1 MPAAPARSCHGLAL
15 VAGARCQHRE
25 VGAAEA
31 VSLAEVQLPESM
43 VTQDYLKAIHTLG
56 EWGQPGASASELAAR
71 LDVGAPTVTENV
83 QRLAAAGLVHYQ
95 PYRRITLTDS
105 GQLAALAMVR
115 RHRLIETYLALALDY
130 RWDEVHEDA
139 ERLEHSVSALLMQR
153 IDAYLGAPLR
163 DPHGDPI
170 PQLDGRVVTPPA
182 HRLDEVHPGVRARI
196 ARISDAEPE
205 LLREITEV
213 GLGLDDELV
222 SGATGLSPA
231 ATAAIWVIA
240 A

>member
-1 MPAAPARSCHGLAL
+1 MPPAPARTCHGLAL
-15 VAGARCQHRE
+15 LAGARCSHRE
-25 VGAAEA
+25 VGPAEA
-31 VSLAEVQLPESM
+31 VSLESVHLPESM
-43 VTQDYLKAIHTLG
+43 VTQDYLKAIYTLG
-56 EWGQPGASASELAAR
+56 EWGEPGASASELAAR

-83 QRLAAAGLVHYQ
+83 QRLAAASLVHYQ
-95 PYRRITLTDS
+95 PYRRITLTET

-115 RHRLIETYLALALDY
+115 RHRLIETYLALALGY

-139 ERLEHSVSALLMQR
+139 ERLEHSVSGLLMR
-153 IDAYLGAPLR
+153 RMDAHLNTPLR

-182 HRLDEVHPGVRARI
+182 HRLDEVCPGTRARI

-205 LLREITEV
+205 LLREITEA
-213 GLGLDDELV
+213 GLNLDDELV
-222 SGATGLSPA
+222 SDNTGLSPA